1 MRRLIIFDLDG
12 VLVDTKRIHY
22 DALNTSLK
30 KIDKKFVI
38 SYEEHLRLYD
48 ALSTSQKLKLLTKY
62 KKLPEKYW
70 KTIYDEK
77 QKETFKLLKKSVKND
92 IQLINFFKKLKKN
105 KYNIAV
111 ASNSIRESLE
121 LILNQLGIIKFIEFS
136 ISNEDVNSPKPHPEM
151 FWKCMIHF
159 KTLPSETT
167 IIEDSPRGR
176 NAAQLSGANV
186 ITVNKRKDI
195 NDNFV
200 KNFFGEK
207 VKLKKLPWISRDLKI
222 LIPMAGLGS
231 RFEQAGYTFP
241 KPLIEVRGKPM
252 IQVIVEN
259 LNIKGKFIF
268 VVQKKH
274 FEKYN
279 LGHLLK
285 LISPNCEIIQIEGLT
300 EGAACTTLLAEKYI
314 NNNDPLL
321 IANSD
326 QFVEWDSSETIY
338 SFINKEVD
346 CGILTFPSTHP
357 KWSYAK
363 VNKRGFV
370 TKVAEKKPISS
381 HATVGIYYW
390 KKGKD
395 YVKYTKQ
402 MIKKNIRVNNEF
414 YVCPV
419 FNEAIGD
426 NKKIVLSEI
435 DREQMW
441 GIGTPEDLDYFLKNY
456 KGQI

>member
-1 MRRLIIFDLDG
+1 MNKLVIFDLDG
-12 VLVDTKRIHY
+12 VLVDTKEIHFQS
-22 DALNTSLK
+22 LNYSLEKINK
-30 KIDKKFVI
+30 KYVI
-38 SYEEHLRLYD
+38 SFEEHLKYFD
-48 ALSTSQKLKLLTKY
+48 ALSTYQKLELLTKL
-62 KKLPEKYW
+62 KKLPIKFYGQ
-70 KTIYDEK
+70 IYNDK
-77 QKETFKLLKKSVKND
+77 QNQTFKLLKKILKKDN
-92 IQLINFFKKLKKN
+92 QLILFFKKLKRKN
-105 KYNIAV
+105 YKIAV
-111 ASNSIRESLE
+111 ASNTIKKSLD
-121 LILNQLGIIKFIEFS
+121 LILEKLKLSELVDLS
-136 ISNEDVNSPKPHPEM
+136 MSNEDVKSPKPHPEI

-167 IIEDSPRGR
+167 IIEDSPKGR

-186 ITVNKRKDI
+186 ITVNKRADI
-195 NDNFV
+195 NKKFISD
-200 KNFFGEK
+200 FFSEK
-207 VKLKKLPWISRDLKI
+207 TNSKKLPWLSRDLNI

-231 RFEQAGYTFP
+231 RFESAGYTFP
-241 KPLIEVRGKPM
+241 KPLIEVKGKPM

-274 FEKYN
+274 YKKYN

-285 LISPNCEIIQIEGLT
+285 LIAPNCEIIQIEGLT

-314 NNNDPLL
+314 KNNKPLL

-326 QFVEWDSSETIY
+326 QFVEWDSSETLY
-338 SFINKEVD
+338 KFINKNAD

-363 VNKRGFV
+363 LNKMGFV
-370 TKVAEKKPISS
+370 TKVAEKKPISN

-390 KKGKD
+390 KKGSE
-395 YVKYTKQ
+395 YVKYAKQ

-419 FNEAIGD
+419 FNEALLD
-426 NKKIVLSEI
+426 NKKIIISEI
-435 DREQMW
+435 NRDKMW
-441 GIGTPEDLDYFLKNY
+441 GIGTPEDLDYFLKNF
-456 KGQI
+456 KGTV

>member
-1 MRRLIIFDLDG
+1 MKKLIIFDLDG
-12 VLVDTKRIHY
+12 VLVDTKKIHF
-22 DALNTSLK
+22 DALNLSLK

-38 SYEEHLRLYD
+38 NYEEHLRLYD

-62 KKLPEKYW
+62 KNLPKRYW
-70 KTIYDEK
+70 KIVYDEK
-77 QKETFKLLKKSVKND
+77 QRQTFNLLKKFVKSD

-105 KYNIAV
+105 NYKIAI
-111 ASNSIRESLE
+111 ASNSIRESLN
-121 LILNQLGIIKFIEFS
+121 LILSQLGLMKFIDFS

-186 ITVNKRKDI
+186 ITVNKRKDMDDQFI
-195 NDNFV
+195 

-207 VKLKKLPWISRDLKI
+207 IKLKKLPWISRDLKI

-338 SFINKEVD
+338 NFINKEVD
-346 CGILTFPSTHP
+346 CGILTFPSAHP

-363 VNKRGFV
+363 INKKGFV
-370 TKVAEKKPISS
+370 TKVAEKKPISP

-402 MIKKNIRVNNEF
+402 MIRKNIRVNNEF

-419 FNEAIGD
+419 FNEAISD
-426 NKKIVLSEI
+426 DKKIVLSEI
-435 DREQMW
+435 NREQMW

>member
-1 MRRLIIFDLDG
+1 MKLIIFDLDG
-12 VLVDTKRIHY
+12 VLVDTKKIHY
-22 DALNTSLK
+22 EALNISLK
-30 KIDKKFVI
+30 KLDKKYII

-48 ALSTSQKLKLLTKY
+48 ALSTFQKLKLLTKF
-62 KKLPEKYW
+62 KKLPERYW
-70 KTIYDEK
+70 QKIYDEK
-77 QKETFKLLKKSVKND
+77 QKQTFKLLKNSIKKD

-105 KYNIAV
+105 KYYIAV
-111 ASNSIRESLE
+111 ASNTIRDSLNM
-121 LILNQLGIIKFIEFS
+121 ILDQLGLIKFVEFS

-159 KTLPSETT
+159 KALPSETT
-167 IIEDSPRGR
+167 IIEDSPKGR

-195 NDNFV
+195 DDHFI
-200 KNFFGEK
+200 KNFFGKK
-207 VKLKKLPWISRDLKI
+207 VKLNKLPWISRDLKI

-279 LGHLLK
+279 LGNLLK

-338 SFINKEVD
+338 SFINKDID

-363 VNKRGFV
+363 VNKKGFV

-395 YVKYTKQ
+395 YVKYAKQ
-402 MIKKNIRVNNEF
+402 MIKKDIRVNNEF

-419 FNEAIGD
+419 FNEAISD
-426 NKKIVLSEI
+426 DKKIVLSEI
-435 DREQMW
+435 KREQMW

-456 KGQI
+456 KGQL

>member
-1 MRRLIIFDLDG
+1 MKLIIFDLDG
-12 VLVDTKRIHY
+12 VLVDTKKIHY
-22 DALNTSLK
+22 DALNISLK
-30 KIDKKFVI
+30 KIDKKYII
-38 SYEEHLRLYD
+38 SFEEHLKLYD

-70 KTIYDEK
+70 QIIYIEK
-77 QKETFKLLKKSVKND
+77 QKQTFNLLKKSVKKD
-92 IQLINFFKKLKKN
+92 LQLINFFKKLKKN

-111 ASNSIRESLE
+111 ASNTIRESLN
-121 LILNQLGIIKFIEFS
+121 LILNQLDLMKFVDFT
-136 ISNEDVNSPKPHPEM
+136 ISNEDVSSPKPHPEM
-151 FWKCMIHF
+151 FWKCMINF
-159 KTLPSETT
+159 KVLPSETT
-167 IIEDSPRGR
+167 IVEDSPKGR

-195 NDNFV
+195 NEKFIN
-200 KNFFGEK
+200 NFFGEK
-207 VKLKKLPWISRDLKI
+207 VNSKKLPWISRDLNI

-231 RFEQAGYTFP
+231 RFEKAGYTFP

-268 VVQKKH
+268 VVQKEH

-300 EGAACTTLLAEKYI
+300 EGAACTTLLSEKYI
-314 NNNDPLL
+314 NNNNPLL

-338 SFINKEVD
+338 SFINKDVD
-346 CGILTFPSTHP
+346 GGILTFPSTHP

-363 VNKRGFV
+363 VNKMGFV

-381 HATVGIYYW
+381 NATVGIYYW
-390 KKGKD
+390 KKGKE
-395 YVKYTKQ
+395 YVKYAKQ

-419 FNEAIGD
+419 FNEAIKD
-426 NKKIVLSEI
+426 KKRIVLSEI

>member
-1 MRRLIIFDLDG
+1 MKLIIFDLDG
-12 VLVDTKRIHY
+12 VLVDTKQIHY
-22 DALNTSLK
+22 EALNISLK
-30 KIDKKFVI
+30 KIDKKYII
-38 SYEEHLRLYD
+38 SYEEHLKLYD

-70 KTIYDEK
+70 ELIYDEK
-77 QKETFKLLKKSVKND
+77 QIQTFKLLKKSVKKD
-92 IQLINFFKKLKKN
+92 VQLINFFKKLKKN
-105 KYNIAV
+105 KYYIAV
-111 ASNSIRESLE
+111 ASNTIRDSLNM
-121 LILNQLGIIKFIEFS
+121 ILNQLELIKLVDFS
-136 ISNEDVNSPKPHPEM
+136 ISNEEVNSPKPHPEM

-167 IIEDSPRGR
+167 IIEDSPKGR

-195 NDNFV
+195 DDHFI

-207 VKLKKLPWISRDLKI
+207 IKLKKLPWISRDLKI

-338 SFINKEVD
+338 SFINKDVD

-363 VNKRGFV
+363 VNKKGFV

-402 MIKKNIRVNNEF
+402 MIKKDIRVNNEF

-419 FNEAIGD
+419 FNEAISD
-426 NKKIVLSEI
+426 DKKIVLSEI
-435 DREQMW
+435 GREQMW